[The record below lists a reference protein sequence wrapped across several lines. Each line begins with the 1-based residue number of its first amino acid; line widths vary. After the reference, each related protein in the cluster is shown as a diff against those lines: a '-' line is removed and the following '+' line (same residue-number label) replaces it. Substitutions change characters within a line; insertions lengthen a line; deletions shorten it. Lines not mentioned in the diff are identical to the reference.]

1 MGGVQEEA
9 LEAQLA
15 ALQQACST
23 TSPPPPTCSEMI
35 ASLEK
40 QVFFYHQVCFLVIL
54 CIPIRTRT
62 NTHVFT
68 HERAR
73 THAHTHTKY
82 MCMQVMETNATTV
95 KQWIQVTLMQQ
106 RLVAAG
112 EKVRTGND
120 AVATAVQMAQS
131 AYADAA
137 AKITEATKSKQV
149 SCVCVCARVCV
160 S

>member
-1 MGGVQEEA
+1 
-9 LEAQLA
+9 
-15 ALQQACST
+15 
-23 TSPPPPTCSEMI
+23 
-35 ASLEK
+35 
-40 QVFFYHQVCFLVIL
+40 
-54 CIPIRTRT
+54 
-62 NTHVFT
+62 
-68 HERAR
+68 
-73 THAHTHTKY
+73 

-149 SCVCVCARVCV
+149 SCVCVRVCV

>member
-1 MGGVQEEA
+1 M
-9 LEAQLA
+9 
-15 ALQQACST
+15 
-23 TSPPPPTCSEMI
+23 
-35 ASLEK
+35 
-40 QVFFYHQVCFLVIL
+40 FFGYFVY
-54 CIPIRTRT
+54 T
-62 NTHVFT
+62 NTHT
-68 HERAR
+68 HKHTRIYTRARLHERASAR
-73 THAHTHTKY
+73 AHTHTTY